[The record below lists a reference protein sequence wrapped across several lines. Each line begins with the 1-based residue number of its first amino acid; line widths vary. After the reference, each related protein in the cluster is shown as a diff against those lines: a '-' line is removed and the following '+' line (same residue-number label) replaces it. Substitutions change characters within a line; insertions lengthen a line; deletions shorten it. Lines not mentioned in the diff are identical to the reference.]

1 LGGSRVNTKARLLF
15 NLFVVWFLTG
25 LWHGANWTFIVWGL
39 MYFVLISIE
48 KLSGFE
54 KAALPAFVKWIYT
67 MSFVVIGWVIFRSV
81 DIFQSI
87 EYFSAMLGLYGNAL
101 IDSQLWISLGENM
114 VIFIFAFIFSAPFV
128 PWLNHQL
135 NKRIPGYKPVIV
147 QISYFVVFILSSFYV
162 IKGGYNPFIYFN
174 F

>member
-1 LGGSRVNTKARLLF
+1 LGGSRVNTIARLVF

-48 KLSGFE
+48 KLFGFE
-54 KAALPAFVKWIYT
+54 KATIPEFIKWLYT

-87 EYFSAMLGLYGNAL
+87 EYFSAMLGLQGNAL
-101 IDSQLWISLGENM
+101 IDSQLLISLGENM
-114 VIFIFAFIFSAPFV
+114 VIFSLAFLFSAPFV
-128 PWLNHQL
+128 PWLNQL
-135 NKRIPGYKPVIV
+135 LNNKIPGYKPYIV
-147 QISYFVVFILSSFYV
+147 QISFFIVFILSVAYV
-162 IKGGYNPFIYFN
+162 VKGGYNPFIYFN